1 MCVGRGM
8 VYVGMGMVLCV
19 CGDDDGV
26 CVFVCV
32 CGCEGVCVCVCVC
45 VCLVYA
51 ANSGGSDP
59 LTSGYFFYVKMFI
72 AFSFS
77 CVLCCERHKSLVYK
91 TGSFF
96 LNKF

>member
-1 MCVGRGM
+1 MCVGRVM

-32 CGCEGVCVCVCVC
+32 CGCECVGVCVCVC

-59 LTSGYFFYVKMFI
+59 LTSGYFFLCENVYCLL
-72 AFSFS
+72 SFLCFMMQKTQIP
-77 CVLCCERHKSLVYK
+77 CVQ
-91 TGSFF
+91 
-96 LNKF
+96 NKF

>member
-1 MCVGRGM
+1 M
-8 VYVGMGMVLCV
+8 YVGMGMVLCV

-26 CVFVCV
+26 C
-32 CGCEGVCVCVCVC
+32 GCVCVCVCVF